1 MNSPA
6 IRPFREEGEGAPTAH
21 EQDVAS
27 TKRLEVVLAPP
38 PLRAS
43 PDALLLVVLGAVGLG
58 GGVSAWLSKGGFGP
72 AVAVPWAVGAV
83 LGALGLGLVQWRK
96 RRGGRLLTL
105 DPRFVTLTRGDDEVR
120 FLLERLNAVIQT
132 RGSDSGGTLRTLR
145 LWDLDSRVQVRFYLP
160 AEGNAGFQ
168 AFRQRLSEVALQC
181 DVQYL
186 GDAAREYEH
195 LERGLY
201 DATPHVFLA
210 FLLEGLLL
218 TMLVLT
224 PLLRVLLPGV
234 GLSMDGP
241 LYALR
246 YLGGC
251 AMAWL
256 IFRDHWKV
264 TEATASRFA
273 SGVANLSIVYVP
285 LVALGYANLRA
296 VRRLFGR

>member
-1 MNSPA
+1 M
-6 IRPFREEGEGAPTAH
+6 G
-21 EQDVAS
+21 S
-27 TKRLEVVLAPP
+27 TKRLKVVLAPP

-43 PDALLLVVLGAVGLG
+43 PDALLLVVLGAVGVG
-58 GGVSAWLSKGGFGP
+58 GGGSAWLSHGGFGP

-83 LGALGLGLVQWRK
+83 LMALGLGLVQWRK
-96 RRGGRLLTL
+96 RRGGGLLTL
-105 DPRFVTLTRGDDEVR
+105 DRGFVIFTRGDEEKR

-132 RGSDSGGTLRTLR
+132 RGSDSRGTLRTMQ
-145 LWDLDSRVQVRFYLP
+145 LWDLDGRVQVRFYLP
-160 AEGNAGFQ
+160 AEGNAAFQ

-201 DATPHVFLA
+201 DATAHVFLA
-210 FLLEGLLL
+210 FLLQGILL

-224 PLLRVLLPGV
+224 PLLWVLLPGV
-234 GLSMDGP
+234 QLPMDGP
-241 LYALR
+241 LYYVC

-251 AMAWL
+251 AVAWL

-264 TEATASRFA
+264 TEATASRLA
-273 SGVANLSIVYVP
+273 SGVANLSIFYVP

-296 VRRLFGR
+296 LRRLFGR